1 MRPSEAAKIVAML
14 ATAWPD
20 WLRFLD
26 DDQQEATRKLWRDFL
41 ADLDYVVADAALKRL
56 IGTHTKPPAI
66 AQFRATC
73 SAYTEGRREHGGEAW
88 GALLKLIGRWG
99 MNRTPLPPSSIPMQ
113 GDSVPALIG
122 EAFHVADPVLYRVI
136 DALGWREL
144 CTSED
149 QTADRARVIQLYD
162 QLAQEDATERSVR
175 AIAPPIPSRGG
186 GGAPAQLGAIVAG
199 MLPSKV
205 PT

>member
-88 GALLKLIGRWG
+88 GAILKLIGRWG
-99 MNRTPLPPSSIPMQ
+99 MNRTPKPPNYCAGSLEDD
-113 GDSVPALIG
+113 GFAVT
-122 EAFHVADPVLYRVI
+122 DPVLYRVI